1 MVMGWGQNISSD
13 TLKVSIHPE
22 KILGIILDDYVRKSD
37 YRLSTVGNIMFYRD
51 QIFHGIYGEY
61 YPCTEE
67 PGKMRRIGIF
77 KDGKPE
83 GIFKGYY
90 ESGELLIE
98 ENYSNGILISIP
110 KCLDLNGNE
119 IECKELSF
127 IKPMLEEPYWNE
139 TSIGYNGKLHTN

>member
-1 MVMGWGQNISSD
+1 MKSTQKQHIHQIIFICFLMVVGWGQNNSSD

-37 YRLSTVGNIMFYRD
+37 YRLSTVGNTLFYRD

-67 PGKMRRIGIF
+67 PGKLRRIGIF

-98 ENYSNGILISIP
+98 ENL
-110 KCLDLNGNE
+110 
-119 IECKELSF
+119 
-127 IKPMLEEPYWNE
+127 
-139 TSIGYNGKLHTN
+139 